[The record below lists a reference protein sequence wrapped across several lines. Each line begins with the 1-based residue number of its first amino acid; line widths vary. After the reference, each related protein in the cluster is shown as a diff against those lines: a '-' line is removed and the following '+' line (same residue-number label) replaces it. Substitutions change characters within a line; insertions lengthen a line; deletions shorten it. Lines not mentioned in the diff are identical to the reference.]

1 MSTITSVNARQ
12 VLDSRGNPTVEVEML
27 SEKHRVRAIV
37 PSGASTGAYEA
48 VELRDGDKSKYLGKG
63 VLKAVGHVNNEIAEE
78 IRGMDLG
85 NQQQLDLKLKQLDGT
100 DNKSRLGA
108 NALLGVSLAYAHL
121 SAKAAGKW
129 FSYEYFAEISNTE
142 KVSLPRPMMNVI
154 NGGQHADNT
163 LDIQEFMLFPK
174 AETFSENLRIGTEVF
189 HHMKK
194 LLQEK
199 NLSTAVG
206 DEGGFAPN
214 LHTHEEALGI
224 MAEATEKAG
233 HTDLMEYALD
243 AAASEFYDKEK
254 QVYII
259 EGEETTSEKL
269 VEYYAYLC
277 DKYPI
282 VSIEDPLHE
291 DDWDAWVKITDKL
304 GSRVQIVGDDLLV
317 TNVKKLKEAIKKGA
331 CNAILIKLNQIGTLS
346 ETIDAIKLA
355 ESHGMKAIVSHR
367 SGETEDV
374 TIADL
379 AVGLATGQI
388 KTGSLSRT
396 DRIAKYNQ
404 LLRIEE
410 NLQTGFL
417 SYDE

>member
-1 MSTITSVNARQ
+1 MATISSVHARQ

-27 SEKHRVRAIV
+27 SEYHQVRAIV

-48 VELRDGDKSKYLGKG
+48 VELRDGDQDKYLGKG
-63 VLKAVGHVNNEIAEE
+63 VLKAVGHVNGEIAEA
-78 IRGMDLG
+78 IRGMELG

-100 DNKSRLGA
+100 ENKSRLGA

-121 SAKAAGKW
+121 SSKAAGKW
-129 FSYEYFAEISNTE
+129 FSYEYFAQISKTE

-174 AETFSENLRIGTEVF
+174 AESFSENLRMGTEVF

-224 MAEATEKAG
+224 MAEATERAG
-233 HTDLMEYALD
+233 HTEMMEYALD
-243 AAASEFYDKEK
+243 AAASEFYNKDK

-259 EGEETTSEKL
+259 EGEETTTEKL
-269 VEYYAYLC
+269 IEYYAYLC

-291 DDWDAWVKITDKL
+291 DDWDGWVKMTEML

-317 TNVKKLKEAIKKGA
+317 TNVKKLKEAIQKGA

-410 NLQTGFL
+410 QLNTGFL
-417 SYDE
+417 SYE